1 MKLVGGRNQ
10 LLSKIQMFF
19 EILRIEN
26 EYIEAQNSACQRDIR
41 QNRGFFM
48 NLLFLPTNKTER
60 EKFIFIFPSTVR
72 DGLAF
77 KHNPKLSTLLIMSNL
92 TKNNY
97 RLETDQPMN
106 APGTKGEQVR
116 KARLAKADVPSLELV
131 S

>member
-1 MKLVGGRNQ
+1 
-10 LLSKIQMFF
+10 
-19 EILRIEN
+19 
-26 EYIEAQNSACQRDIR
+26 
-41 QNRGFFM
+41 
-48 NLLFLPTNKTER
+48 
-60 EKFIFIFPSTVR
+60 
-72 DGLAF
+72 
-77 KHNPKLSTLLIMSNL
+77 MSNL

>member
-1 MKLVGGRNQ
+1 MR
-10 LLSKIQMFF
+10 
-19 EILRIEN
+19 
-26 EYIEAQNSACQRDIR
+26 QR
-41 QNRGFFM
+41 
-48 NLLFLPTNKTER
+48 ER

-116 KARLAKADVPSLELV
+116 QARLAKASRCSLSGAGILSRGLKIWKLTSDHSIRADEKLTQLLLLQE
-131 S
+131 SY